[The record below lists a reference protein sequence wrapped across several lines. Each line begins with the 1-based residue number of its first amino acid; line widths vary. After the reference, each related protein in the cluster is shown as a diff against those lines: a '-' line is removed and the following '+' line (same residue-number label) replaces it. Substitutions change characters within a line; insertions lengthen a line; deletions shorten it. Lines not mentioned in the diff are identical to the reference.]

1 MSRSREPADKRVYRG
16 EVTRWAIRILSAPA
30 IPDRRGRDRWSCARP
45 RRILLH
51 VLRIFVFR
59 ELEHWVVEFQA
70 LRDP

>member
-1 MSRSREPADKRVYRG
+1 MSRSREPADVRDYRG
-16 EVTRWAIRILSAPA
+16 EVTSWAIRILSAPA
-30 IPDRRGRDRWSCARP
+30 IPDPRGRGRWSCARP

-51 VLRIFVFR
+51 AFRIFVVR